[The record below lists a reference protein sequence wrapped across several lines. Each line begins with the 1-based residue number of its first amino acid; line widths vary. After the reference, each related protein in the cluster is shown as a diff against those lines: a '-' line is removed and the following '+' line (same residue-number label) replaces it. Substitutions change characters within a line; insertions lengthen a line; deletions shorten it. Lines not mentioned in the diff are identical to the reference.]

1 MESDEAP
8 RLKKHLWLN
17 GLSGISFWVS
27 LNLVKKGQDLVG
39 QTILKFIMYVS
50 IIVWINSAFYLK
62 NNAEGIDTETW
73 EFQREQVKL
82 SLWIV
87 GILVL
92 MELPLMISGL

>member
-8 RLKKHLWLN
+8 RLKKLLWLN
-17 GLSGISFWVS
+17 GLSGIVFWVS
-27 LNLVKKGQDLVG
+27 LNLVKKGQGLVG
-39 QTILKFIMYVS
+39 QTILKLIMYVS
-50 IIVWINSAFYLK
+50 ILLWLNSAFYLK
-62 NNAEGIDTETW
+62 NNAEGTETETW